1 MSTHDGGGGRGLLD
15 RLFGRSARLKAP
27 DSCDHPHARVVYSE
41 AGGAPTSEFV
51 CERCGAPLDATDPT
65 LRRKQ
70 RLHEARVCVD
80 CGGTY
85 WTIGTRR
92 GV

>member
-1 MSTHDGGGGRGLLD
+1 MSTHDRTGGWGLFD
-15 RLFGRSARLKAP
+15 RLRGKWAGPKAQ
-27 DSCDHPHARVVYSE
+27 DSCDHPHARIVHE
-41 AGGAPTSEFV
+41 PGGAPASVFV
-51 CERCGAPLDATDPT
+51 CERCGAPLDASDPT
-65 LRRKQ
+65 LRRRQ

-85 WTIGTRR
+85 WTTGTRR